1 MAAPSR
7 ALSTRP
13 AATVVVVSTAA
24 FLASL
29 DLFIVNIAFPEIRT
43 AFGNADLAAMSW
55 ILNGYT
61 VVFAAFLNPA
71 GRLGDRYG
79 HRRMFLWGLV
89 VFTTASAACGL
100 APSFAMLVTARV
112 VQAVGA
118 AMLMPSSLALLLAA
132 VPASRRAV
140 AVGTWSA
147 VGAMAAALGPPVGGL
162 LVEASWRWIFF
173 VNVPLGLLALVAGPW
188 VLAKSQTTGVG
199 IPDLVGAVMLVLG
212 IGALVWA
219 LVELPTAGWTSAEV
233 VTAALVAIASMAGAV
248 WRSVRHPSPALDLA
262 VVRVIPMWSSCLAL
276 LVFSAGFAAMLLG
289 SVMFLTTVWQLPP
302 SVAGLYLSP
311 GPVVVVVV
319 SLTVAGRLVGRL
331 GVGTVTALGAT
342 LYVAGVVVWLCRVHV
357 APDYLADFLPG
368 QILTGAGV
376 GLVIPSLS
384 AVSGLALQSH
394 QWGSGSALTNTAR
407 QLGTVLGTAILT
419 MIYQPGID
427 LVTVRRGWVFVAS
440 AAATAVLIAVALAV
454 WWRADAMRR
463 AAQPQARPMSAATVS
478 GRDM

>member
-13 AATVVVVSTAA
+13 AATVAVVSTAA

-29 DLFIVNIAFPEIRT
+29 DLFIVNIAFPDIRT
-43 AFGNADLAAMSW
+43 AFGHADLAAMSW

-89 VFTTASAACGL
+89 VFTLASAACGL
-100 APSFAMLVTARV
+100 SPSFTMLVSARV

-118 AMLMPSSLALLLAA
+118 AMLMPSSLALLMAA

-140 AVGTWSA
+140 AVSTWSA

-162 LVEASWRWIFF
+162 LVEVSWRWIFF
-173 VNVPLGLLALVAGPW
+173 VNVPLGVAAFLAGTW
-188 VLAKSQTTGVG
+188 VLAWTPATGVG
-199 IPDLVGAVMLVLG
+199 VPDLVGAVMLVLG

-219 LVELPTAGWTSAEV
+219 LVELPTAGWTSTEV
-233 VTAALVAIASMAGAV
+233 VTAALVATGFMAGAV
-248 WRSVRHPSPALDLA
+248 WRSVRHPLPALDLA
-262 VVRVIPMWSSCLAL
+262 VVRVVPMWSSCLAL
-276 LVFSAGFAAMLLG
+276 LVFSAAFAAMLLG
-289 SVMFLTTVWQLPP
+289 GVMFLTGVWHLPP
-302 SVAGLYLSP
+302 SVAGLCLSP
-311 GPVVVVVV
+311 GPFVVVVV
-319 SLTVAGRLVGRL
+319 SLTVAGKLVGRL
-331 GVGTVTALGAT
+331 GIGAVAATGAT
-342 LYVAGVVVWLCRVHV
+342 LYVAGVVFWLCRAHLE
-357 APDYLADFLPG
+357 PNYFADFLPG

-376 GLVIPSLS
+376 GLVMPSLS

-394 QWGSGSALTNTAR
+394 QWGAGSALTNTAR

-419 MIYQPGID
+419 MIYHAGVD
-427 LVTVRRGWVFVAS
+427 LDTVRRGWVFVVSAAS
-440 AAATAVLIAVALAV
+440 AAVLIAIGMAV
-454 WWRADAMRR
+454 WWRTDATR
-463 AAQPQARPMSAATVS
+463 APGPDGARCSTPVA
-478 GRDM
+478 R